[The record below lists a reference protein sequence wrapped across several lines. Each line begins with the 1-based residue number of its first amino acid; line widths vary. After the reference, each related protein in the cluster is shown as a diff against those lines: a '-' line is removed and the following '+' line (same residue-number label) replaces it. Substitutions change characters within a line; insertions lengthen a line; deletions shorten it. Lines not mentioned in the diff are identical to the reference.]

1 MRRSAFR
8 APIFRILPAFL
19 AYLVLLLPGGHAQG
33 AGVSLDA
40 AVDRARQGGGRVL
53 SAETVSEDGRRIHV
67 IKILTEDGR
76 VRSFAFD
83 AATGQRLSSG
93 APAGRR

>member
-1 MRRSAFR
+1 MRSSAVR
-8 APIFRILPAFL
+8 TKTLRILPALL
-19 AYLVLLLPGGHAQG
+19 ASLVLLLPGGHPQG
-33 AGVSLDA
+33 AGLSLDV

-53 SAETVSEDGRRIHV
+53 SAETVSQDGRRIHM

-76 VRSFAFD
+76 VRSIAFD

-93 APAGRR
+93 APRGRR